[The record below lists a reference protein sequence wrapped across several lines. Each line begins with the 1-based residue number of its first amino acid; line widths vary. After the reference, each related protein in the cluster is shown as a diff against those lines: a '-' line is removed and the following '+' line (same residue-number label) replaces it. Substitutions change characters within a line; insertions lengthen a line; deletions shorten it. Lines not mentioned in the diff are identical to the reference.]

1 MECMEKYKSQWV
13 KLEAKTVE
21 AMAQAYERAGSIL
34 KAIEITT
41 SKEEVYRLRNMIV
54 EKGGVMKVMRQVWNS
69 SRKKM
74 NEEEIKMFMKDMG
87 LTLLFPPVVMSV
99 IWLFAATFPH
109 SMIILS
115 FACCCF
121 VLQF

>member
-69 SRKKM
+69 S
-74 NEEEIKMFMKDMG
+74 
-87 LTLLFPPVVMSV
+87 
-99 IWLFAATFPH
+99 
-109 SMIILS
+109 
-115 FACCCF
+115 
-121 VLQF
+121 